1 LPFIR
6 VTRDK
11 RGYEATLVM
20 HAYRPTTGAQHGRV
34 LYLFRSPTN
43 VHLGR
48 RALDA
53 EVMEALEHT
62 HPDLNFDWTTLLRD
76 PALRSSVPEES
87 SRPPMR
93 RQQPRPATPPPAPM
107 PVIVEDH
114 TTLGRA
120 FGVERA
126 AALRA
131 QYADL
136 LQRIARRARTPEDR
150 DRLTEQATRL
160 NPEGWADEAAALAG
174 AATAETEWQV
184 IAAELPRRRRGRR
197 GGRHAHDNRARAA
210 SGGPAAAADSGV
222 SSPDVAEASGIMIDS
237 GEEDDAGAEFHGLD
251 REDRGDDR
259 GRHDDAGGGAG
270 SAAETSNAESSDADS
285 ETATGDGVPGD
296 R

>member
-1 LPFIR
+1 

-20 HAYRPTTGAQHGRV
+20 HAYRPGNGGQRGRV

-43 VHLGR
+43 VQIGR
-48 RALDA
+48 RALDG

-76 PALRSSVPEES
+76 PALRSSVPEEQ

-93 RQQPRPATPPPAPM
+93 RPAPKPAAAPATPI

-114 TTLGRA
+114 TTLGHA
-120 FGVERA
+120 LGAERA

-150 DRLTEQATRL
+150 DRLTDRAARL
-160 NPEGWADEAAALAG
+160 NPDGWADEAAVLA
-174 AATAETEWQV
+174 AAGSVETEWQAL
-184 IAAELPRRRRGRR
+184 AAELPRRRRGRR

-210 SGGPAAAADSGV
+210 APAASIDPGDPGGAGDPGV

-237 GEEDDAGAEFHGLD
+237 GEDDDAGAEVHSLD
-251 REDRGDDR
+251 REDRGDMRDR
-259 GRHDDAGGGAG
+259 DDDADGGAADSAEDPAASDTEPTGGGVSGG
-270 SAAETSNAESSDADS
+270 S
-285 ETATGDGVPGD
+285 
-296 R
+296 